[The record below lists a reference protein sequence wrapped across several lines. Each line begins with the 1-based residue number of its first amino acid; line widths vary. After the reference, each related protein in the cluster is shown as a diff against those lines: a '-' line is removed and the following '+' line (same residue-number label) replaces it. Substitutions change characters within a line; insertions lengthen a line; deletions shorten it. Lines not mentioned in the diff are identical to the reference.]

1 MYHPANNPSRRRV
14 LAAVLVLPLLG
25 FAIPAWA
32 ASNSDPFN
40 NAFELFQS
48 ARQGN
53 TDRVEPAITAL
64 QNLARTVERQ
74 PLYAAYLG
82 SALTLK
88 GKAAWMPWNKMKY
101 TDQGL
106 DQIDQAL
113 AALKP
118 EHDRI
123 VVQDVPIS
131 LNVRL
136 VAAATFIAVPDG
148 IFHRRANGKSQ
159 LAILR
164 THPLLAT
171 APAAFRADVVALET
185 QLKESEK

>member
-1 MYHPANNPSRRRV
+1 MYHPANNSSRRRI
-14 LAAVLVLPLLG
+14 LAALVLLPLLG
-25 FAIPAWA
+25 FTSPTWTAPD
-32 ASNSDPFN
+32 SDPFN
-40 NAFELFQS
+40 NAFELFQN
-48 ARQGN
+48 ARQGK
-53 TDRVEPAITAL
+53 TDRVEPAIAAL
-64 QNLARTVERQ
+64 QNLPRIAERQ

-113 AALKP
+113 ATLKP

-123 VVQDVPIS
+123 VVQDVPVS

-136 VAAATFIAVPDG
+136 VAAATFLAVPDG

-164 THPLLAT
+164 AHPLLAT
-171 APAAFRADVVALET
+171 TPAAFRADIVALQT
-185 QLKESEK
+185 QLNEAEK

>member
-1 MYHPANNPSRRRV
+1 MYPPSNNSSRRRL
-14 LAAVLVLPLLG
+14 LAALAVLPLVGL
-25 FAIPAWA
+25 ASSIWA
-32 ASNSDPFN
+32 AADSDPFN
-40 NAFELFQS
+40 NAFALFQN

-53 TDRVEPAITAL
+53 SDRVEPAIAAL
-64 QNLARTVERQ
+64 QGLPRLAERQ

-123 VVQDVPIS
+123 MVQDVPVS
-131 LNVRL
+131 LNVRF

-164 THPLLAT
+164 AHPLVAT
-171 APAAFRADVVALET
+171 VPAAFRADIVALEA
-185 QLKESEK
+185 QLKEAEK

>member
-14 LAAVLVLPLLG
+14 LAAFLVLPLLG

-53 TDRVEPAITAL
+53 TDRVEPAIAAL
-64 QNLARTVERQ
+64 QGLARTAERQ